1 MSSVTVRVIDSTRE
15 WPAALVR
22 NAAVIELA
30 HAIFLARSKV
40 FGGPKFLVTQ
50 PTDVREA
57 YITRA
62 DELLKTL
69 EPARL
74 LTIAAKE

>member
-1 MSSVTVRVIDSTRE
+1 MASMTLRVSDSTRD
-15 WPAALVR
+15 WPRSLVR

-30 HAIFLARSKV
+30 HAIFLARAKV
-40 FGGPKFLVTQ
+40 FGGPQFLVDQ
-50 PTDVREA
+50 PPHIRSA

-69 EPARL
+69 EPARV
-74 LTIAAKE
+74 LTLAAKE